1 MQTKH
6 LITFLSA
13 AKEKSLSKASMK
25 LNYAPSTIYE
35 HVAALEKELD
45 AELYSHNSRELE
57 LTPEGKLLADYAD
70 RILTLWD
77 NCRMEINGKYKEQI
91 RICASE
97 TLSKY
102 YIYGLLRKFMKKRP
116 QTSID
121 LKLVPGAIAVER
133 LRSYECDVAF
143 SFGIEPPFADIEA
156 VKLFSAKMIFV
167 AHPSH
172 SFVRCQ
178 ETPRTI
184 LREALISNLD
194 VDYVKKIIRNA
205 GIDFDTFFS
214 SYLRAG
220 GLDLVKSFPLG
231 NDGIAFL
238 PEVALQDEIT
248 SGSLAAV
255 TMLGCGVV
263 QDAYA
268 LTPAKRDVPSHVQE
282 LLGMA
287 ANHFGK

>member
-35 HVAALEKELD
+35 HISALEKELD
-45 AELYSHNSRELE
+45 VELYSHISRELE

-77 NCRMEINGKYKEQI
+77 NCRMEINGNYKEQI

-102 YIYGLLRKFMKKRP
+102 YVYALLSKFMKKRP

-121 LKLVPGAIAVER
+121 LKLVPGTIAVER

-143 SFGIEPPFADIEA
+143 SFGVKPPLADIEA
-156 VKLFSAKMIFV
+156 VKLFSAKMVFA
-167 AHPSH
+167 AHPAH
-172 SFVRCQ
+172 SFARCR
-178 ETPRTI
+178 EMPKTI
-184 LREALISNLD
+184 LREVLISNLD

-205 GIDFDTFFS
+205 DIDFEMFFS

-220 GLDLVKSFPLG
+220 GLDLAKSFLLN
-231 NDGIAFL
+231 NDGVALL
-238 PEVALQDEIT
+238 PEVALQDDIT
-248 SGSLAAV
+248 SGRLTEIAL
-255 TMLGCGVV
+255 LGRRVV
-263 QDAYA
+263 QDAYV
-268 LTPAKRDVPSHVQE
+268 LTLAKREKPSHVEE